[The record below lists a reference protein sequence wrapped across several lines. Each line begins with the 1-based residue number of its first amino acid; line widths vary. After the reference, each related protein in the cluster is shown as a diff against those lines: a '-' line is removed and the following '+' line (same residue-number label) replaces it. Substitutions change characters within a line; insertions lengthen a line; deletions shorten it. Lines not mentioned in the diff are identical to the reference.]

1 MEDQVRNAPRG
12 RGFRRNIEQ
21 DWGYLRRLIITV
33 VVVALAYFV
42 WRISDIL
49 LLVFAAVLLATLLR
63 SLADLISQ
71 HTPIPTRWSL
81 TAATLMIASL
91 VIGFLILFGS
101 QISGQVAQVS
111 DNLPVAVDA
120 LGRKIGVS
128 GITAQIEQAIAT
140 GAGPSILSRA
150 AGWGYTII
158 GALADLALVIV
169 AGIYL
174 AADPRLYRRGAAK
187 LLPPS
192 QHERVLDAMDVTGS
206 AIRLWFSGQLVS
218 MALVGVVSGLAYW
231 WIGLPAPLA
240 LATIAAVTNFVPFVG
255 PLLGAAPAL
264 LLAFTMDP
272 ATIFWT
278 LGAVAAIQQIEGNVI
293 TPIIQRR
300 AASMPPVLVLF
311 AIVVFGLVFGLLG
324 IFLAVP
330 LAVAITVLVKKLWV
344 QQTLGE
350 ETIIPGEEG
359 NNTNA

>member
-21 DWGYLRRLIITV
+21 DWSYLRRLIITV

-169 AGIYL
+169 AESTWQRIRGST
-174 AADPRLYRRGAAK
+174 AEGRR
-187 LLPPS
+187 S
-192 QHERVLDAMDVTGS
+192 YS
-206 AIRLWFSGQLVS
+206 
-218 MALVGVVSGLAYW
+218 
-231 WIGLPAPLA
+231 
-240 LATIAAVTNFVPFVG
+240 
-255 PLLGAAPAL
+255 
-264 LLAFTMDP
+264 
-272 ATIFWT
+272 
-278 LGAVAAIQQIEGNVI
+278 
-293 TPIIQRR
+293 RR
-300 AASMPPVLVLF
+300 ASTNAFSMPWTHGG
-311 AIVVFGLVFGLLG
+311 AIGSGFRDSSSQWRSSEWSRGSPTGG
-324 IFLAVP
+324 
-330 LAVAITVLVKKLWV
+330 
-344 QQTLGE
+344 
-350 ETIIPGEEG
+350 
-359 NNTNA
+359 